1 MLVGFGPV
9 TKPAPTPAQRSGL
22 GPSTLVLLSALPF
35 VIYLFVTAPDYQRA
49 LRYIVPG
56 VGITA
61 IVTILAY
68 LTALLLGL
76 GLAGLLL
83 LKCGRWTNLRFGLFA
98 LLAAVASVFFFTRPT
113 ADYTLVGDT
122 SGRVA
127 ILEGTPSRV
136 SKQIQSGAY
145 GGDGMSVRSFTSVE
159 DALTGLRDGTVSA
172 AFIPTAQVPQAAGT
186 LWQTDFLPS
195 GARNPALLT
204 AVLAVLVAMLSAA
217 GWWSVEHPLR
227 IFAELYIDMIRGIPM
242 LVIILYVGFPLQGAL
257 RDATGGFVNMP
268 ILMRGVVAIAL
279 GYAAYLAEIFR
290 AGIEAVPHGQREAA
304 RTLGL
309 TGAQTARFVVLPQAL
324 RIVTPPLGNE
334 FIAMLKDSSLLSVLG
349 VRELTQLAREYQAA
363 NFQVFPP
370 FNTVAVLYIAVTLV
384 ASSLLKWLERR
395 TKYGK

>member
-1 MLVGFGPV
+1 ML
-9 TKPAPTPAQRSGL
+9 
-22 GPSTLVLLSALPF
+22 
-35 VIYLFVTAPDYQRA
+35 YLFVTAPDYQRA

-68 LTALLLGL
+68 FTALLLGL

-83 LKCGRWTNLRFGLFA
+83 LKCGRWTNLRFAVAAF
-98 LLAAVASVFFFTRPT
+98 LAALASVFFFSRPAT
-113 ADYTLVGDT
+113 DYTLFGTTD
-122 SGRVA
+122 GRVA
-127 ILEGTPSRV
+127 IVEGTPSRV

-145 GGDGMSVRSFTSVE
+145 GGAAMSVRSFSSVA
-159 DALTGLRDGTVSA
+159 DALAGLQAGTVSA
-172 AFIPTAQVPQAAGT
+172 AFIPTAQLPQNAAV
-186 LWQTDFLPS
+186 LWQVAFLPS
-195 GARNPALLT
+195 AARNPALLS
-204 AVLAVLVAMLSAA
+204 AVLAVLVFMLSAA
-217 GWWSVEHPLR
+217 GWWSHEHPLR

-257 RDATGGFVNMP
+257 RDATGGLVNMP

-309 TGAQTARFVVLPQAL
+309 TGTQTARFVVLPQAL

>member
-1 MLVGFGPV
+1 VLPV
-9 TKPAPTPAQRSGL
+9 TKPTPTPSAPAQGARL

-35 VIYLFVTAPDYQRA
+35 VIYLFVTTPDYQRA

-56 VGITA
+56 VGVTA
-61 IVTILAY
+61 VVTILAY
-68 LTALLLGL
+68 VTALLLGL

-83 LKCGRWTNLRFGLFA
+83 LKCGRWTNVRFGIAA
-98 LLAAVASVFFFTRPT
+98 LVAALASIFFFFRPT
-113 ADYTLVGDT
+113 TDYTLIGNTD
-122 SGRVA
+122 GRVA
-127 ILEGTPSRV
+127 IIQGTPGRV

-145 GGDGMSVRSFTSVE
+145 GGEAMSVRSFTSVE
-159 DALTGLRDGTVSA
+159 DALIGLEDGTVSA
-172 AFIPTAQVPQAAGT
+172 AFIPTAQVSQGAPT
-186 LWQTDFLPS
+186 LWQVAFLPS
-195 GARNPALLT
+195 AARNPALLT
-204 AVLAVLVAMLSAA
+204 AVLAVLILMLSVA
-217 GWWSVEHPLR
+217 GWWSFEHPLR

-257 RDATGGFVNMP
+257 RDATGGALDMP

-309 TGAQTARFVVLPQAL
+309 TGVQTARFVVLPQAL

-363 NFQVFPP
+363 NFQVFEP
-370 FNTVAVLYIAVTLV
+370 FNTVAVLYIAITLV

>member
-1 MLVGFGPV
+1 M
-9 TKPAPTPAQRSGL
+9 KRDPAPAQGVSL
-22 GPSTLVLLSALPF
+22 GPSTFVLLSALPF
-35 VIYLFVTAPDYQRA
+35 VIYLFVSAPDYRRA
-49 LRYIVPG
+49 LDYILPG
-56 VGITA
+56 LGVTA
-61 IVTILAY
+61 LVTLLAY
-68 LTALLLGL
+68 LSALVLGL

-83 LKCGRWTNLRFGLFA
+83 LKCGRWTNARFGALA
-98 LLAAVASVFFFTRPT
+98 LLAAAASGFFFSRP
-113 ADYTLVGDT
+113 AVDYTLVGNAD
-122 SGRVA
+122 GRVA

-136 SKQIQSGAY
+136 SGQIQSGAY
-145 GGDGMSVRSFTSVE
+145 GGEGMSVRSFSSAE
-159 DALTGLRDGTVSA
+159 DALAGLGDGTVSA
-172 AFIPTAQVPQAAGT
+172 AFIPTAQAPSGAPV
-186 LWQTDFLPS
+186 LWQTAFLPS
-195 GARNPALLT
+195 SARNPALLT
-204 AVLAVLVAMLSAA
+204 AVTAILLLLLSVA
-217 GWWSVEHPLR
+217 GFWSFEHPLR

-257 RDATGGFVNMP
+257 RDATGGALDMP

-309 TGAQTARFVVLPQAL
+309 SGPQTARFVVLPQAL

-370 FNTVAVLYIAVTLV
+370 FNTVALLYIALTLV

-395 TKYGK
+395 TKHGK

>member
-1 MLVGFGPV
+1 M
-9 TKPAPTPAQRSGL
+9 TKSVSTPPATPAQGASL
-22 GPSTLVLLSALPF
+22 GPSTIVLLSALPF

-61 IVTILAY
+61 AVTILAY

-83 LKCGRWTNLRFGLFA
+83 LKCGRWTNLRFAVAA
-98 LLAAVASVFFFTRPT
+98 LLAALASVFFFTRPAT
-113 ADYTLVGDT
+113 DYTLVGDS

-127 ILEGTPSRV
+127 ILSGTPSRV

-145 GGDGMSVRSFTSVE
+145 GGEGMSVRSFTSVE
-159 DALTGLRDGTVSA
+159 DALVGLEDGTVSA
-172 AFIPTAQVPQAAGT
+172 AFIPTLQVPQGLSA
-186 LWQTDFLPS
+186 LWQVAFLPS
-195 GARNPALLT
+195 AARNPALLT
-204 AVLAVLVAMLSAA
+204 AVVAVLLLMLSVA
-217 GWWSVEHPLR
+217 GWWSFEHPLR

-257 RDATGGFVNMP
+257 RDATGGLVDMP

-309 TGAQTARFVVLPQAL
+309 TGTQTARFVVLPQAL

-363 NFQVFPP
+363 NFQIFEP
-370 FNTVAVLYIAVTLV
+370 FNTVAVLYIAITLI